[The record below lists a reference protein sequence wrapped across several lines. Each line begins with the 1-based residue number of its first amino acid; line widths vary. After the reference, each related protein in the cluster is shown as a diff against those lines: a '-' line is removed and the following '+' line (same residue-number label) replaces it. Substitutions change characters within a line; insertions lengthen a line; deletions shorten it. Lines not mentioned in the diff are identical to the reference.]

1 MKKLLL
7 NTDKKSLFL
16 FLVLFCLNG
25 YSQVTIKNQG
35 FESSVADNYSYSVS
49 SSTNVTTSTTTSMS
63 GSRSLRFTGNNNAVF
78 ENVVIAGYSNV
89 QVSIAFAATG
99 VDNDEDLFIDFS
111 YDDGANYDTTI
122 KLVDG
127 NSGSGGQ
134 NLAFGTGD
142 SSPGQSSNPYTYN
155 IPSGNDTVKIRVRSV
170 GVDASEYYYIDNI
183 VIRGTQIPEINLL
196 GNSNNIA
203 SGSTTI
209 SSTIN
214 TDFGNTDVN
223 TGLITRTYTV
233 QNIGTSNLSIWSVY
247 TNAGDFSA
255 SISSSTIAPGA
266 SATLTVQFNPTNA
279 GTRNGIVSISNNDS
293 DEGTYTFAVQ
303 GFATEQ
309 EINLQGGSPATD
321 IPSGS
326 TLISNTINTDFG
338 TTAGT
343 RTYTIQNLG
352 TSNLNL
358 TSAWSSN
365 SDYSISYSPST
376 VTPGGTATLTV
387 TFTPSSA
394 GTKNATI
401 SIANNDSNEG
411 TYSFNVSAVI
421 AQQEINLLG
430 NGISIPSGSTSYS
443 TSNDT
448 DFGNITFGAGS
459 IVKTFTIQNTGGYT
473 LSIWSSHD
481 NSGDFSVSHSAS
493 TIAPG
498 GTATL
503 TVTFTPTSIG
513 VKTATITIDNND
525 SNEGTYTF
533 NVTAN
538 SISPN
543 PEINVISNG
552 NTIPDGTNTH
562 STANNTEYGNTYLG
576 VTVSRTFT
584 IQNTGTTN
592 LNISSATIAGANP
605 SEFTITTPPS
615 ATIAPGASSDIIIRY
630 NASFTGNN
638 ITAQVLIY
646 SNDAD
651 EATYNFNIRGTT
663 INPEID
669 ILGNG
674 VSISNGDTSPST
686 ADWTN
691 FGEID
696 TTIGTITRTF
706 SITNQGTTNLIISN
720 PTISGTH
727 AADFTV
733 TTNPSSTTIGVGVT
747 RTFVVTFNPS
757 ASGTR
762 NAIVTVT
769 NNDSDENPY
778 TFHITGFGSNSEIN
792 VTGNATSIVDGDTTP
807 STTDGTDFG
816 NTDITFETKTQ
827 TFVIQNTGTTNLNID
842 IPTIT
847 GTHAADF
854 SITTNPG
861 TLSIAPGSSTSF
873 VVTFN
878 PSGTSTRTA
887 TLNITNNDGNENPY
901 NFTIRGNGTDVEIDV
916 QGNTTSI
923 ANGDSTP
930 SLTDHTD
937 FGSTDINTGT
947 IARIFTIANM
957 GTTSMTISNPT
968 ISGANASDFTITAN
982 PSGTTFNGGTSRT
995 FTITFNPSASGTRT
1009 ALVTINNSDFNE
1021 NPYTFAIQGY
1031 GTDVEINITGLGNSI
1046 VNGDTTPTT
1055 TDGTDFGNILL
1066 PSGTSSSTFVIQNLG
1081 TTTLTISNP
1090 VISGINAADFTITS
1104 NPSTLSI
1111 PAGGST
1117 SFVVQFATNTLGRR
1131 NAMISITNDDVNE
1144 NPYAFFIHGYGDIDS
1159 DGDGISNNVDTDDDN
1174 DGITDII
1181 ECSTCL
1187 SDPFQNGS
1195 FESPVIA
1202 ASSYAILPT
1211 NNVPGWQ
1218 TSAENFIEI
1227 WSSGFNGVPSAAGN
1241 QFAEL
1246 NANIPGIL
1254 YQTFC
1259 LNGSGGTINWSIKHR
1274 GRGGV
1279 DQAFVKFGPTLAGA
1293 IASTPIVTMVDGNT
1307 AWGTYSG
1314 VYNIPVGQNQIVL
1327 TFQAGYTGSGSASV
1341 GNFIDDVQI
1350 VINQN
1355 CVDSDGDGIADIID
1369 VDDDNDGIPDI
1380 EEAGFKAYSNNKS
1393 TMDMTSA
1400 STWVDTN
1407 GNGMNDYIDAMISG
1421 GTYTIPNTDGDA
1433 RPDYLDLDSD
1443 NDSIF
1448 DVDEAGLLNGD
1459 GDINGD
1465 GIGDLLD
1472 SDGDGLLDLYDNSP
1486 VFGTT
1491 FRAYAQDTD
1500 ADNIPDYKE
1509 LDSNAD
1515 GTFDIAGTLYANL
1528 DANND
1533 GLIDSTLDNDKD
1545 GIMDSFDTNTIKRG
1559 SPRDLNRKLY
1569 LDFDGRN
1576 DYAEDSQILSGLASA
1591 TLMAWIDLNSTFSA
1605 NGVVIGQDKF
1615 NIRVLNNRRIRA
1627 TVNGK
1632 TLDYTTSLDISRWY
1646 HVAAVLGSGQLK
1658 IYVNGTL
1665 VAARALNETIQADT
1679 TKLTLGK
1686 NPIALNTF
1694 FKGKI
1699 DEVRVFNAELSLDQ
1713 IKRIVHQE
1721 IENNSG
1727 EVRGTVI
1734 SQNIGS
1740 LPFNRLLRYYR
1751 MDTFKDDIID
1761 DLSTPAIDLV
1771 TGMKMYNH
1779 KVINYQEAPMPFVT
1793 RQAGT
1798 FATAINDSSK
1808 DIRGLDVIENDASI
1822 VIVNHNITENGNNT
1836 DIGMIINSGVT
1847 VKMNNDTKIQNDWYL
1862 KLDGKIDLAGKS
1874 QLVQTAESTLDA
1886 TSAGSIERDQQGQSS
1901 KFNYNYWSSPVSSIN
1916 NTTVNHGYTV
1926 AGVMKDGTN
1935 PDDIKNIQW
1944 TTGINST
1951 ATSPITLSS
1960 YWIFKFQN
1968 LGNDYY
1974 NWASVGQN
1982 GTLLPGQGF
1991 TLKGSNASSP
2001 NQNYTFL
2008 GKPNNG
2014 TITSTIGAN
2023 NLLLAGNPY
2032 PSAIDANQFIDDN
2045 IAAIDGTL
2053 YFWEHYSTNN
2063 SHNTAAYQGGYAT
2076 YTKTGGTA
2084 PVAPALVSG
2093 LGSSSKTPTRFIPVG
2108 QGFFVNGSTTG
2119 GTIRFENGQ
2128 RLFIKEDNASSFT
2141 LFRANNSAT
2150 AASPSNNN
2158 SEDSITEGEEFM
2170 KIRLGFNSANNYH
2183 RQILLGF
2190 MNDHATANY
2199 DPGYDG
2205 ISMDQLTND
2214 MYFINGNLKL
2224 NIQGEGHFNVNNIY
2238 PLGVKN
2244 AVAGNVKFVIDN
2256 KENFTNDQN
2265 VFIHDNVT
2273 NTYHN
2278 INQNPFVINLPA
2290 GTIENRFSLRFTEN
2304 GSLNTDENNLETG
2317 FVVFFNNQENT
2328 INIKNQLLETNAK
2341 SVQLFNILGQHIQ
2354 SWEVEEL
2361 DQTNIVLPTKSVST
2375 GTYIVKITTDNGSLS
2390 KKIIIK

>member
-35 FESSVADNYSYSVS
+35 FENSVADNYSYSVS
-49 SSTNVTTSTTTSMS
+49 SSSNVTTSTTTSMS
-63 GSRSLRFTGNNNAVF
+63 GSRSLRFTGSNNAVF

-89 QVSIAFAATG
+89 QVSIAFAAAG

-111 YDDGANYDTTI
+111 YDDGASYTTTI
-122 KLVDG
+122 QLVDG

-183 VIRGTQIPEINLL
+183 VIRGTQI
-196 GNSNNIA
+196 
-203 SGSTTI
+203 
-209 SSTIN
+209 
-214 TDFGNTDVN
+214 
-223 TGLITRTYTV
+223 
-233 QNIGTSNLSIWSVY
+233 
-247 TNAGDFSA
+247 
-255 SISSSTIAPGA
+255 
-266 SATLTVQFNPTNA
+266 
-279 GTRNGIVSISNNDS
+279 
-293 DEGTYTFAVQ
+293 
-303 GFATEQ
+303 
-309 EINLQGGSPATD
+309 
-321 IPSGS
+321 
-326 TLISNTINTDFG
+326 
-338 TTAGT
+338 
-343 RTYTIQNLG
+343 
-352 TSNLNL
+352 
-358 TSAWSSN
+358 
-365 SDYSISYSPST
+365 
-376 VTPGGTATLTV
+376 
-387 TFTPSSA
+387 
-394 GTKNATI
+394 
-401 SIANNDSNEG
+401 
-411 TYSFNVSAVI
+411 
-421 AQQEINLLG
+421 
-430 NGISIPSGSTSYS
+430 
-443 TSNDT
+443 
-448 DFGNITFGAGS
+448 
-459 IVKTFTIQNTGGYT
+459 
-473 LSIWSSHD
+473 
-481 NSGDFSVSHSAS
+481 
-493 TIAPG
+493 
-498 GTATL
+498 
-503 TVTFTPTSIG
+503 
-513 VKTATITIDNND
+513 
-525 SNEGTYTF
+525 
-533 NVTAN
+533 
-538 SISPN
+538 

-762 NAIVTVT
+762 NAIVTIT

-792 VTGNATSIVDGDTTP
+792 ITGNATSIVDGDTTP

-1131 NAMISITNDDVNE
+1131 NAMISITNDDINE
-1144 NPYAFFIHGYGDIDS
+1144 NPYDFFIHGYGDIDS

-1393 TMDMTSA
+1393 TMDMTSP
-1400 STWVDTN
+1400 STWVDAN
-1407 GNGMNDYIDAMISG
+1407 GNGLNDYIDAMISG
-1421 GTYTIPNTDGDA
+1421 GTYSLPNTDGDA

-1465 GIGDLLD
+1465 GVGDLLD

-1632 TLDYTTSLDISRWY
+1632 TLDYTTSLDRSRWY
-1646 HVAAVLGSGQLK
+1646 HVAAVLGSGELK

-1686 NPIALNTF
+1686 NPNASNTF

-1761 DLSTPAIDLV
+1761 DLSTPAIDLG

-1886 TSAGSIERDQQGQSS
+1886 TSTGSIERDQQGQSNR
-1901 KFNYNYWSSPVSSIN
+1901 FNYNYWSSPVSSIN

-2084 PVAPALVSG
+2084 PVAPAIISG

-2141 LFRANNSAT
+2141 LFRTSAAT
-2150 AASPSNNN
+2150 AATPSNNN
-2158 SEDSITEGEEFM
+2158 SEDIISENEQFM

-2224 NIQGEGHFNVNNIY
+2224 NIQGEGHFNANNIY

-2361 DQTNIVLPTKSVST
+2361 DQTNITLPTKSVST